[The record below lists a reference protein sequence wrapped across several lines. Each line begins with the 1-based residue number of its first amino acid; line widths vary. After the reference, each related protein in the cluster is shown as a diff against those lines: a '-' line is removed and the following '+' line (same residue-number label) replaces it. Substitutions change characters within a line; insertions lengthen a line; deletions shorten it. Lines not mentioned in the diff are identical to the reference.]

1 MLSLLRCLLGCS
13 LALLLLG
20 GCRKPRNTGKGYWEG
35 KGTAKEV
42 VIKDSVRQ
50 LTRSAKHEFWF
61 NVEKNGAV
69 TGEIE
74 VTYDSQLIVKGLPSV
89 SVGVAS
95 FNPEVGGE
103 ITDLDPTRK
112 FPLTG
117 TLQDG
122 KLSLEIA
129 TPEEDRKPIEFTI
142 RADPG
147 VSAGIPIGKLSIGV
161 PGNGI
166 GKTGIIEIP
175 MTPFSPFSGAG
186 KVEKRPSGP
195 FADSFEKGA
204 ENWSV
209 QWSARQMRGKVR

>member
-1 MLSLLRCLLGCS
+1 MSSSFRCLLACS

-20 GCRKPRNTGKGYWEG
+20 SCRRPDTVKGYWEG
-35 KGTAKEV
+35 KGTAKEI

-61 NVEKNGAV
+61 NVEKDGTV

-74 VTYDSQLIVKGLPSV
+74 LTYDSRLIVKGLPSV
-89 SVGVAS
+89 SVGVVS

-103 ITDLDPTRK
+103 ITDLNPTRK

-117 TLQDG
+117 TLHNG
-122 KLSLEIA
+122 RLSLEIA
-129 TPEEDRKPIEFTI
+129 TPEKDRQSIEFTI

-147 VSAGIPIGKLSIGV
+147 VSAGIPAGKLSVGV

-166 GKTGIIEIP
+166 GKTGVIEIP
-175 MTPFSPFSGAG
+175 MTPFSPFAGAAE
-186 KVEKRPSGP
+186 VEKRPSGP
-195 FADSFEKGA
+195 FAASFEKG
-204 ENWSV
+204 EETWSI
-209 QWSARQMRGKVR
+209 QWSARQMRGAVR